1 MPESA
6 SRGGALSPGGRV
18 CSWGACLTQGVCVS
32 APGVSAPRG
41 GMSDPGGVTSMH
53 ALRQTPLPPPPREQN
68 DRQVW
73 NYYLGHNFVAAG
85 NYTICDSVKCCLVI
99 QTWGDFPLFSAFFC
113 FGTVYVSL
121 TRHEDSFVV
130 VWGPRFSLLPRHS
143 RSPCEVPSLI
153 YCGFLAENIDPLFLL
168 IRYHDKLDSVLQFK
182 NICLIL
188 IDCNFFYLKG
198 LYGTLEN
205 IWNKVN
211 PGKSFKVPCRNR
223 ISQCKLQIDVNKY
236 CKRIFSFCDSA
247 WIVKI
252 KTDFPDKGN
261 VFSRYWA
268 LIYFIFLRSYY
279 LFSRH
284 ACRGD
289 VAIAPLWW

>member
-1 MPESA
+1 MPFSFHLNRLGTW
-6 SRGGALSPGGRV
+6 SVKNSDV
-18 CSWGACLTQGVCVS
+18 SWKCFKKVL
-32 APGVSAPRG
+32 
-41 GMSDPGGVTSMH
+41 
-53 ALRQTPLPPPPREQN
+53 
-68 DRQVW
+68 
-73 NYYLGHNFVAAG
+73 

-99 QTWGDFPLFSAFFC
+99 QTGGDFPLFSAFFC

-121 TRHEDSFVV
+121 TCHEDSFVV

-153 YCGFLAENIDPLFLL
+153 YCDFLAENIDPLFLL

-211 PGKSFKVPCRNR
+211 TGKVLKFPAEIASANVN
-223 ISQCKLQIDVNKY
+223 CKWMSINIASVYFHFVILHEL
-236 CKRIFSFCDSA
+236 
-247 WIVKI
+247 
-252 KTDFPDKGN
+252 
-261 VFSRYWA
+261 SR
-268 LIYFIFLRSYY
+268 
-279 LFSRH
+279 
-284 ACRGD
+284 
-289 VAIAPLWW
+289 